1 MFKIGDKLTSENY
14 MQGASWCNKNN
25 AVIIQEGDEYI
36 IAAIPEYIPTYQE
49 LRAADYPS
57 IAEQLDM
64 LYWDKVNGTNIW
76 QETIAAVKEK
86 HPKPVE
92 VVEAVSEIEN
102 TTEEI
107 D

>member
-1 MFKIGDKLTSENY
+1 MFNIGDKLTKENY
-14 MQGASWCNKNN
+14 TAGAIWCNSNN
-25 AVIIQEGDEYI
+25 ACIELIDGEYVIV
-36 IAAIPEYIPTYQE
+36 AVPEYVPTYQE

-92 VVEAVSEIEN
+92 VV
-102 TTEEI
+102 
-107 D
+107 